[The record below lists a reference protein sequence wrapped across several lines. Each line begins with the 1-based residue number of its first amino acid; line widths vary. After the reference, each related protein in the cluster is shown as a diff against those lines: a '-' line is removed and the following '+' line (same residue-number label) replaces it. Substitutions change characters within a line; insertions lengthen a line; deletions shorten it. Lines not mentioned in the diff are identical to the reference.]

1 MVVLAAAAAAASGAN
16 DAAADYRDAPANN
29 RVSPHGYGNEAKELR
44 KGLMNII
51 PGLPSTQ
58 IPDVPGSS
66 LGAKLEQDLAEEAA
80 QQSTEDPGHWLVE
93 HIAFKTV
100 ITVAVM
106 INAILMGVEVDHPEW
121 EDEWKRIDH
130 FFGALFM
137 IEMLTKWA
145 ALRVS
150 YFHDRWNW
158 LDCSLAWMG
167 FMDTWFITIVGG
179 NNIGLSQFSILR
191 ILRLL
196 RLVRLVRLFRQFK
209 KLIIVMRS
217 IKDAIETTFW
227 VASVLVICIYVCAI
241 FCVDFIGRAK
251 EGTYPGFSDEVAV
264 INEQEVMANFN
275 PHIVFGS
282 MSAAMCSLFNI
293 AILAEWTE
301 IVRPVLLKQPPLV
314 FFFLAFMCFVCFGV
328 MNVIIGMIVDSTIQH
343 ARELERELQHSRKKE
358 KVHLIDQLKGIIFQV
373 DDESGTAEIDK
384 KGLETLLNSQD
395 ERMTD
400 IMDKVSLPYG
410 CSPEEFLA
418 LLDNDGD
425 GHLKHE
431 EFVQNLYRIVN
442 CSGFQQTCLVQIGIN
457 KLMHSVNVLTGV
469 VSDISEHVGLPPSPL
484 LAKKQKSGL
493 GDGVAYS
500 SAVRTPQVGDERK
513 GAAAVPERPELA
525 IRLDAV
531 CQEVSRSIH
540 HKLREELTQ
549 SLQKVLLVDDASL
562 LGQWTV
568 MEDTLHK
575 IAVPD
580 PATLKSP
587 DRPPRKDQTMVED
600 IDINAGQPS
609 TDGAYPFH
617 SPEGDAPALDTPR
630 RLLQEVVD
638 GTDLKIDNKFP
649 HEIAAAK
656 ETARK
661 VQREG
666 SDRGL

>member
-1 MVVLAAAAAAASGAN
+1 
-16 DAAADYRDAPANN
+16 
-29 RVSPHGYGNEAKELR
+29 
-44 KGLMNII
+44 
-51 PGLPSTQ
+51 
-58 IPDVPGSS
+58 
-66 LGAKLEQDLAEEAA
+66 
-80 QQSTEDPGHWLVE
+80 
-93 HIAFKTV
+93 
-100 ITVAVM
+100 
-106 INAILMGVEVDHPEW
+106 
-121 EDEWKRIDH
+121 
-130 FFGALFM
+130 
-137 IEMLTKWA
+137 
-145 ALRVS
+145 
-150 YFHDRWNW
+150 
-158 LDCSLAWMG
+158 
-167 FMDTWFITIVGG
+167 
-179 NNIGLSQFSILR
+179 
-191 ILRLL
+191 
-196 RLVRLVRLFRQFK
+196 
-209 KLIIVMRS
+209 
-217 IKDAIETTFW
+217 
-227 VASVLVICIYVCAI
+227 
-241 FCVDFIGRAK
+241 
-251 EGTYPGFSDEVAV
+251 
-264 INEQEVMANFN
+264 VMANFN

-301 IVRPVLLKQPPLV
+301 IVRPVFLKQPPLV

-431 EFVQNLYRIVN
+431 EFVQNLYRFVN

-493 GDGVAYS
+493 NDGVAYS
-500 SAVRTPQVGDERK
+500 SAVQTSQVGDARK
-513 GAAAVPERPELA
+513 GAAAPEKPELA

-540 HKLREELTQ
+540 HNLREELTH
-549 SLQKVLLVDDASL
+549 SLQKVLAVGPQAGRVDDASVMGL
-562 LGQWTV
+562 LGQWTL
-568 MEDTLHK
+568 MEDTVDK

-580 PATLKSP
+580 PATLQSP
-587 DRPPRKDQTMVED
+587 DRPSRKDQTMVED
-600 IDINAGQPS
+600 IDTSAGQPS
-609 TDGAYPFH
+609 RDGAYPFH
-617 SPEGDAPALDTPR
+617 SPEGDAVALDTPR

-638 GTDLKIDNKFP
+638 GTDLKIDHKLP

-656 ETARK
+656 EAARK
-661 VQREG
+661 AKLEG